1 MSSGKLG
8 RPNRGQNLFHYCKLC
23 AAFRGVSGKINNSR
37 FHFEP
42 GFAERRTGMFIQF
55 LLFVIAVLLLAS
67 FWELTKINS
76 RLKTA
81 FPVEKEKAPVTPNS

>member
-1 MSSGKLG
+1 MSSGKLNPEA
-8 RPNRGQNLFHYCKLC
+8 RCQNLFHYCKLC
-23 AAFRGVSGKINNSR
+23 AGFRVVSGKINNSR
-37 FHFEP
+37 FHIEP

-76 RLKTA
+76 RLKKA
-81 FPVEKEKAPVTPNS
+81 FPVEKEKASVTPNS